1 MKRPLYSLGLLLC
14 CNLIQAQTNV
24 TNTGTLY
31 ISTSSDIL
39 HVTGDFTNNSGSALT
54 NNGNLYVKQNL
65 SNSQSAMAVG
75 TGTLYLNGT
84 SAQTVSGSQPFK
96 TYNFVSNNSSGITL
110 NNNLSVSGTHT
121 FTSGLITTS
130 ATPNYLIYEAGS
142 SYSGDADTKHVNGW
156 VKKIGNTNF
165 TFPVGDNTYERNI
178 ALNISASSEFNVK
191 YSTPTP
197 NTNLSDLQAPLVSID
212 ANEYWIINQI
222 SGGSASVAMNWDDS
236 KVAFPN
242 WNLSDIRVVSYN
254 GSQWTDAGGSATG
267 NTATQG
273 NITSNSVSS
282 FSRFT
287 FGSVTV
293 PLPLMLINFS
303 AKYMGSY
310 TALSWITVEEQN
322 VKHFIVERS
331 DDGNRFY
338 PITQLPARNSGNSEN
353 YSTSDNTPINHIA
366 YYRLRSVDID
376 VREQLSRV
384 VVITVLNKNN
394 SLDLA
399 GNPVHNKIALLASV
413 DLNGSFNYTISNMSG
428 QILQQDNLVIQHGG
442 RYEFSLG
449 EHILPGIYSLTVSNR
464 QQSFHYIV
472 VVK

>member
-1 MKRPLYSLGLLLC
+1 
-14 CNLIQAQTNV
+14 
-24 TNTGTLY
+24 
-31 ISTSSDIL
+31 
-39 HVTGDFTNNSGSALT
+39 
-54 NNGNLYVKQNL
+54 
-65 SNSQSAMAVG
+65 
-75 TGTLYLNGT
+75 
-84 SAQTVSGSQPFK
+84 
-96 TYNFVSNNSSGITL
+96 
-110 NNNLSVSGTHT
+110 
-121 FTSGLITTS
+121 
-130 ATPNYLIYEAGS
+130 
-142 SYSGDADTKHVNGW
+142 
-156 VKKIGNTNF
+156 
-165 TFPVGDNTYERNI
+165 
-178 ALNISASSEFNVK
+178 
-191 YSTPTP
+191 
-197 NTNLSDLQAPLVSID
+197 
-212 ANEYWIINQI
+212 
-222 SGGSASVAMNWDDS
+222 MNWDDS

-376 VREQLSRV
+376 GREQLSRV

-464 QQSFHYIV
+464 QQSFHYII